1 MIKLTFKRLNKKL
14 LHSDN
19 SRDADNVSNQADQE
33 VPNVNQQQSNEQTE
47 TEARLKMFTIITL

>member
-19 SRDADNVSNQADQE
+19 SRYADNVSTQADQE

-47 TEARLKMFTIITL
+47 TEARLKMFTTFTL